1 MKIRINDSHFRVK
14 LAVSEKERQ
23 MGMMKKR
30 FDDTFNGMLFIQKNE
45 QHCFWMK
52 NCIIP
57 LDIIFIS
64 DNTITKIHHNCPP
77 CEDDICDEHYC
88 GEGDLVLELMGG
100 TCNELG
106 INEGDE
112 LELFF

>member
-1 MKIRINDSHFRVK
+1 MKIRINDSHFKVK

-57 LDIIFIS
+57 LDIIFIK
-64 DNTITKIHHNCPP
+64 DNIITKIHHNCPP

-100 TCNELG
+100 YCDKLS

>member
-1 MKIRINDSHFRVK
+1 MKIRINDSHFKVK

-30 FDDTFNGMLFIQKNE
+30 FDDTFNGMLFIQENE
-45 QHCFWMK
+45 EHCFWMK

>member
-1 MKIRINDSHFRVK
+1 MKIKINDNHFRVK

-57 LDIIFIS
+57 LDIIFIE
-64 DNTITKIHHNCPP
+64 DNIITKIHHNCPP

-100 TCNELG
+100 DCDKLG

>member
-1 MKIRINDSHFRVK
+1 MKIRINDSHFKVK

-57 LDIIFIS
+57 LDIIFIE
-64 DNTITKIHHNCPP
+64 DNIITKIHHNCPP

-100 TCNELG
+100 DCDKLG